1 MFLRINNDYAQMLIK
16 IDNIIKII
24 GRPGPVDNP
33 DIKEEWE
40 VGVFTQDER
49 QLVPGHDDSVWVGNY
64 EVIYRGSESDCQDY
78 LSRLSDQLP
87 SSITAD

>member
-49 QLVPGHDDSVWVGNY
+49 QALYLVMM
-64 EVIYRGSESDCQDY
+64 IQFGSAIMKFRCP
-78 LSRLSDQLP
+78 LR
-87 SSITAD
+87 